1 MNNSN
6 PNTPRGRGRG
16 RGKPTQTTG
25 PVGSTPATPQQ
36 NPTPINS
43 PQNQNEQKSPQ
54 RNVPTGR
61 GRGRAQHKKPGADE
75 PAQQTPSPEKEPLAN
90 QVAELQI
97 APKYDANGKIINP
110 WTSKNK
116 TLELMHRKD
125 YGVEGKPI
133 DLYTNFYEINHKPT
147 MKIHQYE
154 ITIEIPEKILKSNKS
169 LAVDIFNRMV
179 SDYRDVYFTG
189 IHPVFDG
196 SRIMYTN
203 KRIPNLDKM
212 IQLPVKFQSNITRLE
227 AINIQIRPTQGVIEF
242 SEIEKVYKNETKDL
256 PYNLFSCADI
266 ILGFM
271 PKMSYVSYGRNY
283 FPRGQTV
290 ADLGNGIQ
298 LWSGSVM
305 AVKPGQWK
313 LLVNIDEKHT
323 AFYKEQSLKDF
334 LTSIYPNRQ
343 SFKSFEISKINDH
356 LKGLQ
361 VQVTHNGHPR
371 KHRVVA
377 LKEEPANKHLM
388 TDNNTGLKMT
398 IESYFKKN
406 KDITLQ
412 FPQLPCV
419 QVEPKNRDIY
429 LPVELCTIVEGQR
442 CIRSLSE
449 KQIADIIRTSAKRPD
464 VKKRNID
471 SAAKKLI
478 DSSYELAKSYGL
490 ELSDRP
496 MKVKGRVLQAPNLN
510 YGNGSVTASAGQWRG
525 KRMKTSRSLTNWGL
539 MSMASKDR
547 FDPRKFKNDLAKE
560 GSNMGIIFSDPV
572 VVRYVEERNFLRI
585 GEEIIEQHK
594 NLQYM
599 FVILPP
605 NTNNNT
611 YSMVKEMEVSSGV
624 LTQCIRLD
632 TYQKKFKP
640 QTLGNILLKTNT
652 KLGGVNWELA
662 YNMSP
667 LANQMG
673 KFVFSEP
680 VMIVGADVTH
690 WARDEGNKPSIAG
703 VVCTLD
709 RACSKYASRIRLQHH
724 KRNRTSD
731 EIIRDFK
738 EIMKEL
744 LIEFRITSKRKPSK
758 ILYYRDGVSQGQ
770 FIQTLTEEIAGI
782 QAACKELEPDYQPKI
797 TYINAQKR
805 HHTRLYCAE
814 PRDTDRSG
822 NVPAGTVVDRE
833 ITNPIHFDF
842 YLNSH
847 SGIQGTNRPCHY
859 TVLYDD
865 SDMSPDMVQLLTF
878 YLCHTY
884 ARCSRSVSYPA
895 PTYYAHLLCARA
907 RTMLSA
913 MRLNWFD
920 AAKPPNLS
928 QIEYKLAQHKNL
940 KNISYFV

>member
-1 MNNSN
+1 MNSN
-6 PNTPRGRGRG
+6 PSVPRGRGRG
-16 RGKPTQTTG
+16 RGKPTQKGPAG
-25 PVGSTPATPQQ
+25 PVGASTSPP
-36 NPTPINS
+36 
-43 PQNQNEQKSPQ
+43 PQNTSINPALNQQKQKSPL
-54 RNVPTGR
+54 RNAGR
-61 GRGRAQHKKPGADE
+61 GRGRAQHQKQITNQP
-75 PAQQTPSPEKEPLAN
+75 QQATSSETGIQE
-90 QVAELQI
+90 QVTV
-97 APKYDANGKIINP
+97 KYDANGNIINP
-110 WTSKNK
+110 WTSSKK
-116 TLELMHRKD
+116 QALDLLHRKD
-125 YGVEGKPI
+125 YGKEGKSI
-133 DLYTNFYEINHKPT
+133 DLYTNFYEINHNST

-154 ITIEIPEKILKSNKS
+154 ISIEVPERLLKSNKS

-179 SDYRDVYFTG
+179 SDYRDDYFSD

-203 KRIPNLDKM
+203 KKVPQLDKM
-212 IQLPVKFQSNITRLE
+212 IQLPVKYQSNLTKQE
-227 AINIQIRPTQGVIEF
+227 AINIQIKPTNAKIEF
-242 SEIEKVYKNETKDL
+242 SEIEKVYRKETQDL

-283 FPRGQTV
+283 FPRGQNV
-290 ADLGNGIQ
+290 SDLGNGIQ

-323 AFYKEQSLKDF
+323 AFYKEQNLKDF
-334 LTSIYPNRQ
+334 LYSVFPNKQ
-343 SFKSFEISKINDH
+343 SYRRDEIKKINDH

-377 LKEEPANKHLM
+377 LKEEPANKHEM
-388 TDNNTGLKMT
+388 TDNKTGVKMS
-398 IESYFKKN
+398 IAEYFRRN

-419 QVEPKNRDIY
+419 QVEPKNRDIF

-449 KQIADIIRTSAKRPD
+449 RQIADIIKTSAKRPD

-478 DSSYELAKSYGL
+478 GSSYELAKCYGL
-490 ELSDRP
+490 ELSDTP
-496 MKVKGRVLQAPNLN
+496 MRVKGRVLQAPRLD
-510 YGNGSVTASAGQWRG
+510 YGSGASVVANGGQWRG
-525 KRMKTSRSLTNWGL
+525 KRMKTTQSLNCWGIF
-539 MSMASKDR
+539 SMATKDR
-547 FDPRKFKNDLAKE
+547 FDPRKFKNDLARE
-560 GSNMGIIFSDPV
+560 GQNMGINFRDPV
-572 VVRYVEERNFLRI
+572 VVRYINDRNFLR
-585 GEEIIEQHK
+585 EAEQIILQHQD
-594 NLQYM
+594 LQYI

-605 NTNNNT
+605 NTNNNI
-611 YSMVKEMEVSSGV
+611 YSMVKEMEIAHGV
-624 LTQCIRLD
+624 ITQCVRLD
-632 TYQKKFKP
+632 TYQRKFKP

-652 KLGGVNWELA
+652 KLGGINWELSF
-662 YNMSP
+662 NMSP
-667 LANQMG
+667 LANEMG
-673 KFVFSEP
+673 KYVFGEP

-690 WARDEGNKPSIAG
+690 WAKDEGSKPSIAG

-724 KRNRTSD
+724 RRNRTSD

-738 EIMKEL
+738 AIMKEL
-744 LIEFRITSKRKPSK
+744 LIEFRNTSSRKPGK

-782 QAACKELEPDYQPKI
+782 QAACTELEEGYQPKI

-814 PRDTDRSG
+814 ARDGDRSG

-847 SGIQGTNRPCHY
+847 AGIQGTNRPCHY

-865 SDMSPDMVQLLTF
+865 SDMSPDMIQLLTF

-884 ARCSRSVSYPA
+884 ARCSR
-895 PTYYAHLLCARA
+895 
-907 RTMLSA
+907 
-913 MRLNWFD
+913 
-920 AAKPPNLS
+920 
-928 QIEYKLAQHKNL
+928 
-940 KNISYFV
+940 